1 MKRDPLKQFVALR
14 ESLSKRKAVL
24 EAELSKINAALGAA
38 TKVTAVAVAPAAAAV
53 RGVKLRRAQNTMS
66 LKAAVL
72 AATKSKPLAKPEIL
86 DAVAKLGYKFA
97 AKDPMNSLNTL
108 LYTDKQIKNH
118 GGKFGPA

>member
-1 MKRDPLKQFVALR
+1 MKRDPLKQFTSLR

-24 EAELSKINAALGAA
+24 EAELARINAALGVASA
-38 TKVTAVAVAPAAAAV
+38 AVASSTGGGRAV
-53 RGVKLRRAQNTMS
+53 RAQNSMS
-66 LKAAVL
+66 LKQAVL
-72 AATKSKPLAKPEIL
+72 AATKAKPLSKPEIL
-86 DAVAKLGYKFA
+86 EAVAKLGYQFS

>member
-1 MKRDPLKQFVALR
+1 MKRDPLKQFTSLR

-24 EAELSKINAALGAA
+24 EAELARINAALG
-38 TKVTAVAVAPAAAAV
+38 VASAAAASTSTGGGRAV
-53 RGVKLRRAQNTMS
+53 RAQNSMS
-66 LKAAVL
+66 LKQAVL
-72 AATKSKPLAKPEIL
+72 AATKAKPLSKPEIL
-86 DAVAKLGYKFA
+86 EAVAKLGYQFS